1 MLNPALKGQKVTNYA
16 LFNPF
21 NPIINGEK
29 HLENRKQQ
37 KLTQNYGKIPLYNI

>member
-1 MLNPALKGQKVTNYA
+1 MLNPALNGQKVTKYD

-29 HLENRKQQ
+29 HLENRK
-37 KLTQNYGKIPLYNI
+37 